1 MYVIDRNYR
10 TKIRNASPT
19 FSSPVFFAPTKSVS
33 SGSGA
38 RSNDPSLSPS
48 QPISS
53 KEGTFDVT
61 PTPGGGGRRSIEL
74 SEREGEEDVSNSSN
88 SGSHGKWRGSMIKEK
103 MREREKKKERQREAS
118 HGEGSGTGIT
128 VQTVSW
134 VMEERVDTTE
144 GVADKALS
152 ENEMVVERGKKVSRS
167 LS

>member
-1 MYVIDRNYR
+1 
-10 TKIRNASPT
+10 
-19 FSSPVFFAPTKSVS
+19 
-33 SGSGA
+33 
-38 RSNDPSLSPS
+38 
-48 QPISS
+48 
-53 KEGTFDVT
+53 
-61 PTPGGGGRRSIEL
+61 
-74 SEREGEEDVSNSSN
+74 
-88 SGSHGKWRGSMIKEK
+88 MIKEK